1 LEILQKEEK
10 VRSSSLAKMAK
21 IETFGLKL
29 VYFNLLMLEAYFQT
43 NSFYSHLC
51 LYMKINGGYHNLSFK
66 LATKQRLAKVQAKSE
81 ARESRFMLLG
91 M

>member
-21 IETFGLKL
+21 IETFELKL

-51 LYMKINGGYHNLSFK
+51 LYMKINGGYHNLNFK

-81 ARESRFMLLG
+81 ARESHFMLLG